1 MKTSTDEDQGWG
13 IAAARLPDSLA
24 GWKVLELGGTGR
36 GRDALIQRGA
46 ATVHSCE
53 RLEELADRRRFDLV
67 HYPATAKTA
76 SHPLAVLASLWHA
89 IAPAGTLL
97 LGSRALDDPALS
109 QYAHCEPP
117 TVDADDR
124 QQWIP
129 GRLALRWMVEV
140 SGFEVQ
146 HWLGERRL
154 GSHHP
159 VTVTTYLQAV
169 RTDREPAL

>member
-1 MKTSTDEDQGWG
+1 MEEGVDNDHRWG
-13 IAAARLPDSLA
+13 VAAARLPDSLA
-24 GWKVLELGGTGR
+24 GWQVLELGGAGC
-36 GRDALIQRGA
+36 GRDAFVQRGA
-46 ATVHSCE
+46 GAVHSCE
-53 RLEELADRRRFDLV
+53 RLEERPDRRRFDLV
-67 HYPATAKTA
+67 HYPPTVKPAA
-76 SHPLAVLASLWHA
+76 HPLAVLASLWHA
-89 IAPAGTLL
+89 TAPAGILL

-169 RTDREPAL
+169 RTDREPVL